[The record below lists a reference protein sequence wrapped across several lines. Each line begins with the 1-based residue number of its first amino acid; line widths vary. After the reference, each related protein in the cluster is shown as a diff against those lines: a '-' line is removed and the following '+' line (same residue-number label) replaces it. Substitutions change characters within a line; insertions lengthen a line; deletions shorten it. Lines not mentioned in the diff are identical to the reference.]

1 MGRPKKFDT
10 EKIREEYISGFMSLR
25 KIADNSEVSY
35 SYISKL
41 ASKEKWSKLR
51 RQRVRNKSEKI
62 RAEAKLQ
69 THDSQRKNSSNDH
82 IERSLF
88 AGEQIHKLLRE
99 TTQAV
104 DVGDVRSLKTLVDA
118 WAGWDDQMRK
128 NHRLDEKSAI
138 SPPVVNIALLSTLPD
153 KKIPANRS

>member
-51 RQRVRNKSEKI
+51 RQRVRNKSKKI

-88 AGEQIHKLLRE
+88 AGEQIHQLLRE

-118 WAGWDDQMRK
+118 WSGWDNQMRK
-128 NHRLDEKSAI
+128 NHRLDEEGANG
-138 SPPVVNIALLSTLPD
+138 PPVVNIALLSALPD
-153 KKIPANRS
+153 

>member
-25 KIADNSEVSY
+25 KIADISEVNY

-88 AGEQIHKLLRE
+88 AGEQIHQLLRE

-118 WAGWDDQMRK
+118 WSGWDNQMRK
-128 NHRLDEKSAI
+128 NYCLDDEGVNG
-138 SPPVVNIALLSTLPD
+138 PPVVNIALLSALPD
-153 KKIPANRS
+153 

>member
-41 ASKEKWSKLR
+41 ANKEKWSKLR

-62 RAEAKLQ
+62 RAKAKLQ
-69 THDSQRKNSSNDH
+69 TYDSQRKNSSNDH
-82 IERSLF
+82 NE
-88 AGEQIHKLLRE
+88 KL
-99 TTQAV
+99 V
-104 DVGDVRSLKTLVDA
+104 C
-118 WAGWDDQMRK
+118 W
-128 NHRLDEKSAI
+128 
-138 SPPVVNIALLSTLPD
+138 
-153 KKIPANRS
+153 